1 MRQSVQRDIVL
12 ATIAL
17 GRSAAGRFFCVA
29 WGTTARLRL
38 CFARGKTICFCTEN
52 AAILPARSITSG
64 DFTAA
69 VLRCGRHCG
78 GVIPSPADFCTAVPA
93 ALCSG
98 RAAEVAS
105 A

>member
-17 GRSAAGRFFCVA
+17 GRSEAGRFFCVA
-29 WGTTARLRL
+29 WGTTARLCL
-38 CFARGKTICFCTEN
+38 TRGDCT
-52 AAILPARSITSG
+52 AL
-64 DFTAA
+64 
-69 VLRCGRHCG
+69 VLQCRRHWG
-78 GVIPSPADFCTAVPA
+78 GVVPSPADFCTAVPA